1 MICNSRPLRDR
12 ISFKRSEEKTK
23 NMDSKSGV
31 IAKRSIGRRISVLR
45 LSLRIIQ
52 KTRES

>member
-1 MICNSRPLRDR
+1 MISNFRLLRDR

-31 IAKRSIGRRISVLR
+31 IAKRSIERRISVLKR
-45 LSLRIIQ
+45 WLRIIQ
-52 KTRES
+52 KTREI